1 MFKRASGLLE
11 ISASSPRLM
20 LAIVLSVL
28 LHLALV
34 LRFAPPAQE
43 GRGVRASLTVSL
55 SGKTVNSTP
64 PAAPGG
70 APPPGP
76 VNFETYLP
84 DQAPVSATPAPA
96 QEARTAVSSEA
107 AAPAGVEA
115 TRKVTFFANATML
128 GTFPAADAAG
138 FVVLQNPAY
147 LPVDNLSPRPQLPA
161 GFNLAY
167 PDAARAAGL
176 KATVNIA
183 VLIDENGRVVEAVGV
198 DDSPQTAVLASAAV
212 QALRRTRFE
221 PGQRGGSPVKSKAVV
236 TVRFGYE

>member
-1 MFKRASGLLE
+1 MLKRASGLLD

-20 LAIVLSVL
+20 LAIVLSVM

-34 LRFAPPAQE
+34 LRFAPPVQE
-43 GRGVRASLTVSL
+43 GRGGRVSLTVSL
-55 SGKTVNSTP
+55 SRTASTLAP

-84 DQAPVSATPAPA
+84 DQAPVSVTPAPV

-107 AAPAGVEA
+107 AAPAGFEA
-115 TRKVTFFANATML
+115 TRKVAFFANATLL
-128 GTFPAADAAG
+128 GTFPALDATG
-138 FVVLQNPAY
+138 FPVLQDPAY
-147 LPVDNLSPRPQLPA
+147 LPVDNLAPRPQLPA

-167 PDAARAAGL
+167 PDAARASGL
-176 KATVNIA
+176 RATVNIA
-183 VLIDENGRVVEAVGV
+183 VLIDENGRVVEAVGI
-198 DDSPQTAVLASAAV
+198 DDSPQTAVLVSAAV
-212 QALRRTRFE
+212 QALRRTRLE
-221 PGQRGGSPVKSKAVV
+221 PGQRAGSPVKSKAVV